1 MSASHTKLEKICAKN
16 PTSLLFARLAEEFLR
31 RGDVKRASDI
41 CRRGLRYRPSYVAGH
56 VVMGKCYLA
65 AGRCEEA
72 RQEFH
77 KVLQLD
83 SDHLAACWHLG
94 QIDLEM
100 GWEELALQS
109 FKRAYALDAFHPEL
123 AARIEALQNVDS
135 VSETVQTDVSLP
147 EEGEEEALEP
157 QPEAAEVGSSGE
169 DLATLF
175 QEIEGSREPESGP
188 NPGRPA
194 ESIATATLAELYAGQ
209 GLIRRA
215 VEVLERVLER
225 DPDNP
230 QIKERLE
237 ELRTR
242 DDSGQGFQ

>member
-1 MSASHTKLEKICAKN
+1 MSASHTRLEKICAKN

-65 AGRCEEA
+65 AGRYEEA

-83 SDHLAACWHLG
+83 SDHLAAYWHLG

-109 FKRAYALDAFHPEL
+109 FRRAYTLDAFHPEL
-123 AARIEALQNVDS
+123 PARIQALQNVGS
-135 VSETVQTDVSLP
+135 VSETVQADVPLP
-147 EEGEEEALEP
+147 EACAKEASEP
-157 QPEAAEVGSSGE
+157 QPEAAEAGGGE
-169 DLATLF
+169 GLATLF
-175 QEIEGSREPESGP
+175 QEIEGSREPESGADR
-188 NPGRPA
+188 GRPA
-194 ESIATATLAELYAGQ
+194 ESVATATLAELYAGQ
-209 GLIRRA
+209 GLIRQA

-225 DPDNP
+225 DPDNQ

-242 DDSGQGFQ
+242 DDSGQGSR